1 MVMNSILYFHA
12 LELCCFSQN
21 DTFTK
26 RWAFLYIKTWTHGFG
41 VVFTL
46 WKVAMDAFRG
56 PFALRNKG
64 NSVGD
69 PGKRDCFDLRR
80 HRLLLFF
87 LAVW

>member
-1 MVMNSILYFHA
+1 
-12 LELCCFSQN
+12 
-21 DTFTK
+21 
-26 RWAFLYIKTWTHGFG
+26 
-41 VVFTL
+41 
-46 WKVAMDAFRG
+46 MDAFRG

-87 LAVW
+87 SSGVVVSLCCGVAGAVVLFIGAAVVA